1 MPSISSLASRSAAA
15 VALAVA
21 SAFAAPLAQA
31 AESSIFSP
39 SSVFAQVGEAVG
51 IQSLAL
57 GATWDWGRSW
67 GVGPGRLGGYWETS
81 VAGWTFHGAGG
92 DRTGIAQLAFKPTFR
107 YRFDD
112 GASPWFGEAGVGLTV
127 LNRHYTSDRKDF
139 GSRFNF
145 GDHLAVGRSFG
156 ERQEHELALRIE
168 HFSNGGIKEPN
179 PGATFLQLRYAYRF
193 R

>member
-1 MPSISSLASRSAAA
+1 MSRFVPVSRSLAAG
-15 VALAVA
+15 ALAVA
-21 SAFAAPLAQA
+21 AMHAAA
-31 AESSIFSP
+31 ADAAWSP
-39 SSVFAQVGEAVG
+39 SSVFVQAGDAVG

-67 GVGPGRLGGYWETS
+67 GIGPGRLGGYWEAS
-81 VAGWTFHGAGG
+81 VAGWSYHGP
-92 DRTGIAQLAFKPTFR
+92 DRNRTGIAQIAFKPVFR

-112 GASPWFGEAGVGLTV
+112 GASPWFYEAGVGLTL

-156 ERQEHELALRIE
+156 ERREQEVALRIE
-168 HFSNGGIKEPN
+168 HFSNAGIKAPN